1 MMDGGA
7 FYLKESASS
16 CGKYV
21 GSFNVAFMLCRFEVE
36 CIRTGFDS
44 SMKHCKHSSLLC
56 LWVLVFY
63 SPPSLSHVIKLALLS
78 AKTEA
83 GDESVKC
90 HR

>member
-21 GSFNVAFMLCRFEVE
+21 GSFNVAPMVCRFEVE

-44 SMKHCKHSSLLC
+44 SMKHCTFMFALVVAFGILFAP
-56 LWVLVFY
+56 VLV
-63 SPPSLSHVIKLALLS
+63 SCN
-78 AKTEA
+78 KTCTFIGE
-83 GDESVKC
+83 D
-90 HR
+90 